1 MLDTLATQFY
11 VKSNHT
17 CTGRWT
23 HPPVCLVWDKIVV
36 IRFFFVRLTMRL
48 VASVLA
54 SERRQNREAIII
66 SFLQQDTPST
76 HAILDHCHI
85 CHHYCIVTIAES
97 DIIITTLC
105 GHHMWW
111 HFCQNDQ
118 NFCHCQMIITKKTS
132 YRRLS
137 CPCLLRRHMWTGLC
151 WGELAHHCWI
161 AR

>member
-1 MLDTLATQFY
+1 MSRAGHTGHSILW

-23 HPPVCLVWDKIVV
+23 HPSVCLVWDKIVV
-36 IRFFFVRLTMRL
+36 IRFFVGEIDNEIGCVSARKW
-48 VASVLA
+48 
-54 SERRQNREAIII
+54 EAIII

-97 DIIITTLC
+97 DIIITTLG

-151 WGELAHHCWI
+151 WEHHPWI